1 MPSINIQLPAM
12 DAESSIEIEVR
23 VNGEKKKYHYRVEIF
38 KWEGCEQSISHA
50 DCLKSMIKKYD
61 ENWRV
66 IQIGGPTNQSIP
78 VMFKQ
83 KTN

>member
-38 KWEGCEQSISHA
+38 KWEGCKQSLTHA
-50 DCLKSMIKKYD
+50 ECLETMIKEYD
-61 ENWRV
+61 DDWRV
-66 IQIGGPTNQSIP
+66 IQIGGPTNHSIP

-83 KTN
+83 KSN

>member
-23 VNGEKKKYHYRVEIF
+23 INGEKKKYHYRVEIF
-38 KWEGCEQSISHA
+38 KWEGCEQSTTHA
-50 DCLKSMIKKYD
+50 ECLKSMINEYD
-61 ENWRV
+61 DNWRV

-83 KTN
+83 KSN